1 MNVEVFPVSLS
12 LLLTLNSYLAI
23 TLRERCPSME
33 FFLVRI
39 FSHSDRLRRFTIFS
53 PNTGKYRSEKTPY
66 LDTFQAVLVVS
77 FIDKKKHVVFGQ
89 KPWSTGRQL
98 NVQKA
103 PCWSSKRL
111 LYVQFT
117 YCLQRKFT
125 QQISYSNLIVKTLE
139 QGAFTMFH

>member
-1 MNVEVFPVSLS
+1 MNVEVLPVSLS

-39 FSHSDRLRRFTIFS
+39 FSHSDRLRRFTVFS

-77 FIDKKKHVVFGQ
+77 FIDNKKKKKCVWSKTMEHRTSIERSEGALLVF
-89 KPWSTGRQL
+89 
-98 NVQKA
+98 
-103 PCWSSKRL
+103 
-111 LYVQFT
+111 
-117 YCLQRKFT
+117 
-125 QQISYSNLIVKTLE
+125 
-139 QGAFTMFH
+139 